1 MTKNIFSALQ
11 ECSSGSNFLIK
22 NDDFL
27 TPSYIVTI
35 AAHLK
40 KNPITLDCFQVQSE
54 SIQSYLATIGFN
66 EALWNI
72 PCINY
77 RHNIGSTYSVLT
89 LLDNE
94 EATDSANTQI
104 ISCISN
110 FTTNYQ
116 SEGLNSLKEVIGEV
130 HDNVWSHGKS
140 TGFSMTQL
148 YKKAGKIEFALADL
162 GGGFLKELNRVN
174 LPISTHD
181 QAIKWCIEKGHS
193 SKKIEAE
200 NYDDWTQ
207 QLPSDVIGNPM
218 GKSAK
223 YRKSNNHAGLGLAKL
238 IELIQQYNGKLNIV
252 SGNCMLSI
260 NPNSPNI
267 VYTTSEQYN
276 WDGVII
282 TCQLNVEALTQ
293 PCIDSVD
300 NSELSDILLALTD

>member
-1 MTKNIFSALQ
+1 M
-11 ECSSGSNFLIK
+11 
-22 NDDFL
+22 
-27 TPSYIVTI
+27 TI

-72 PCINY
+72 PCTNY

-181 QAIKWCIEKGHS
+181 Q
-193 SKKIEAE
+193 
-200 NYDDWTQ
+200 
-207 QLPSDVIGNPM
+207 
-218 GKSAK
+218 
-223 YRKSNNHAGLGLAKL
+223 
-238 IELIQQYNGKLNIV
+238 
-252 SGNCMLSI
+252 
-260 NPNSPNI
+260 
-267 VYTTSEQYN
+267 
-276 WDGVII
+276 
-282 TCQLNVEALTQ
+282 
-293 PCIDSVD
+293 
-300 NSELSDILLALTD
+300 